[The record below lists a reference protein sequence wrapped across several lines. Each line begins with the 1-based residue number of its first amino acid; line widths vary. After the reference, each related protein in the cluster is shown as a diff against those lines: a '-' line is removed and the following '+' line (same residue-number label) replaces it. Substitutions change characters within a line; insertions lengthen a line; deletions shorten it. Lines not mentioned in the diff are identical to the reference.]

1 MRQQVSLSQG
11 HAQEV
16 QPVAV
21 HCTAGVGR
29 TGVIILTDL
38 MIACLQSNQVT
49 WSNVYFTLID
59 MLFDQ
64 ENHRAQ
70 KISTYNLENY
80 HPSTSKVVLFFFFVT
95 ASKYPQVTDSP
106 PMPENAVSNK
116 LRPISLCIYHPHSL
130 PQK

>member
-1 MRQQVSLSQG
+1 MSCSTEFLDELESLRQQVSLSQG

-49 WSNVYFTLID
+49 SSIVYLTLI
-59 MLFDQ
+59 
-64 ENHRAQ
+64 EHVVIIR
-70 KISTYNLENY
+70 ISYSSQN
-80 HPSTSKVVLFFFFVT
+80 
-95 ASKYPQVTDSP
+95 
-106 PMPENAVSNK
+106 
-116 LRPISLCIYHPHSL
+116 
-130 PQK
+130 